1 MFGLSKKDVKNP
13 RKAIINNSWRRLAD
27 IFSFDWSGG
36 WYFNANNAQAMRVG
50 VFVSCIKLISNAV
63 ATTPIKII
71 NQRNEHHK
79 NLKFIFNQKPNA
91 NKTAFDLWQRVIFDL
106 FLHGNAFLKIT
117 KDNSGEVIA
126 VDNTASNEDG
136 DIIHFRIFGGRP
148 AIDILTDAL
157 LCDAK
162 LKKTLENDRLPPVVK
177 TGERLLADGQ
187 VDTIVDDI
195 LSKIEEPIVLP
206 QGFDLLMNAN
216 KSLFYER
223 FKELKDLTNEEIA
236 RFFNIPFGLLSMG
249 GASQP
254 NVLDT
259 QNRQF
264 LQYALNPIFVNI
276 EQTLD
281 NALLSRF
288 ELMDGVGFKFNRN
301 ALIFQTDANNRA
313 NFYKQ
318 MLEIGVYDIKQIK
331 QMEDID
337 GAS

>member
-1 MFGLSKKDVKNP
+1 MFGLGKKSVKNP
-13 RKAIINNSWRRLAD
+13 QKAIINNGWRRLAD
-27 IFSFDWSGG
+27 VFRFDWTGG

-63 ATTPIKII
+63 ATTPIKLI
-71 NQRNEHHK
+71 NQKNEHHK
-79 NLKFIFNQKPNA
+79 NLKFIFNQKPTA
-91 NKTAFDLWQRVIFDL
+91 NKTAFDLWSRLVFDL
-106 FLHGNAFLKIT
+106 FLHGNAYLKIT

-126 VDNTASNEDG
+126 VDNTIDSEDG
-136 DIIHFRIFGGRP
+136 EIIHFRIFGGKP
-148 AIDILTDAL
+148 AFDILADSI

-206 QGFDLLMNAN
+206 QGFDLLTNFN
-216 KSLFYER
+216 KSLFYEK

-264 LQYALNPIFVNI
+264 LQYALNPLFVNI

-313 NFYKQ
+313 DFYKK
-318 MLEIGVYDIKQIK
+318 MLDLGVYDKQQI
-331 QMEDID
+331 QELEDL
-337 GAS
+337 G